1 MLHNK
6 HFSLSEARSFLPRLK
21 IQLSNIVKLKNSLDE
36 IGYDINKHQFF
47 GGMGPNGTGKYP
59 SELIELIK
67 IVNEITQNGIIIKG
81 LDNGLIDFPHL
92 RENGEEVYL
101 CYMHGE
107 KDIEF
112 WHGIKDGFI
121 GRKSIEDL

>member
-6 HFSLSEARSFLPRLK
+6 HFSLSEARRLLPGLK
-21 IQLSNIVKLKNSLDE
+21 TQLSEIIKLKSSLDE
-36 IGYDINKHQFF
+36 RGYDIYSHQYF
-47 GGMGPNGTGKYP
+47 GGIGPNGTGKYP
-59 SELIELIK
+59 SDLGELIK

-81 LDNGLIDFPHL
+81 LDNGLIDFPHI

-101 CYMHGE
+101 CYLYNE
-107 KDIEF
+107 NDIEF
-112 WHGIKDGFI
+112 WHRIQDGFI